1 MTRLVHLWQA
11 ALEHLGYSVV
21 VCTSSLKALDVFRAA
36 PQSFDLVI
44 TDYTMPTMTG
54 EYWPMSC
61 DASGRTFL
69 SFSTRVSAT
78 PWWRREPSLGI
89 DAFVLK
95 PVRVRDLNLA
105 IRQVLAQR
113 MAQET

>member
-1 MTRLVHLWQA
+1 MVAERAQA
-11 ALEHLGYSVV
+11 
-21 VCTSSLKALDVFRAA
+21 
-36 PQSFDLVI
+36 
-44 TDYTMPTMTG
+44 
-54 EYWPMSC
+54 
-61 DASGRTFL
+61 
-69 SFSTRVSAT
+69 
-78 PWWRREPSLGI
+78 LGI

>member
-1 MTRLVHLWQA
+1 MMLISPL
-11 ALEHLGYSVV
+11 L
-21 VCTSSLKALDVFRAA
+21 CSSLDVFHAA

-54 EYWPMSC
+54 EVLAHELRRIRPDIPIILYT
-61 DASGRTFL
+61 GL
-69 SFSTRVSAT
+69 SDTMLAERPRA
-78 PWWRREPSLGI
+78 LGI

-113 MAQET
+113 IAQET